1 MVFLALLALHQC
13 SGLSRDLGADDEQGG
28 QGGQGGGG
36 GGGGAPRRGLGG
48 LGGQGEERNAGVRG
62 GRRLKMKLD
71 EELDDGAGGGGGGG
85 NGAGGGA
92 GAGADGSAGGGA
104 VEVSVA
110 RVEAAA
116 RAIGQSHD
124 PLKLLFGLALLL
136 YGRSF
141 PHLILFTH
149 AFKISGWPMLLSA
162 SQKMGVG
169 YASITK
175 GANKAHMSAVQAF
188 AAALHPELML
198 EALRGVHYGLV
209 SCLASVVSPVAG
221 AAGVGLSLGQSVD
234 RHVQPLLTKYV
245 ATDAR
250 LAQLAPR
257 PRLWAEKAVD
267 HAPELLSM
275 VAALSSMGIVNL
287 LSGCL
292 LGAQLVV
299 DVGLVYAQHQLRRFA
314 LRSDHAL
321 LHKVAANFNP
331 KHAAAGGVS
340 YVVALMGLASQLRRG
355 AGPLSFPIKVVSVC
369 FFFVCLCARVGVW
382 ACERVCVCGRCV
394 LALYL
399 GRTAVFRV
407 QGAGCR
413 VSV

>member
-85 NGAGGGA
+85 GGAGGGA

-169 YASITK
+169 YAAYTMNV
-175 GANKAHMSAVQAF
+175 NKRHVSAAKAL
-188 AAALHPELML
+188 AAALHPDQ
-198 EALRGVHYGLV
+198 V
-209 SCLASVVSPVAG
+209 P
-221 AAGVGLSLGQSVD
+221 
-234 RHVQPLLTKYV
+234 
-245 ATDAR
+245 
-250 LAQLAPR
+250 
-257 PRLWAEKAVD
+257 
-267 HAPELLSM
+267 
-275 VAALSSMGIVNL
+275 
-287 LSGCL
+287 
-292 LGAQLVV
+292 
-299 DVGLVYAQHQLRRFA
+299 
-314 LRSDHAL
+314 
-321 LHKVAANFNP
+321 
-331 KHAAAGGVS
+331 
-340 YVVALMGLASQLRRG
+340 
-355 AGPLSFPIKVVSVC
+355 
-369 FFFVCLCARVGVW
+369 
-382 ACERVCVCGRCV
+382 
-394 LALYL
+394 
-399 GRTAVFRV
+399 
-407 QGAGCR
+407 
-413 VSV
+413 